1 MIIWI
6 ATKLGLS
13 TLMVRLILY
22 VVAGA
27 VIFSA
32 VQYYVNREVDKAVEK
47 TIIKVSKQIAAEK
60 EKEVSVERKKLSEA
74 GLKLEQKEEL
84 LSAERV
90 SFEAEKKAFNGAYL
104 KAIENAQKAKEI
116 RYVQIREEVA
126 NIPGNE
132 LDDSIRG
139 ILARY
144 NSKNLTSP

>member
-1 MIIWI
+1 
-6 ATKLGLS
+6 
-13 TLMVRLILY
+13 MVRLILY